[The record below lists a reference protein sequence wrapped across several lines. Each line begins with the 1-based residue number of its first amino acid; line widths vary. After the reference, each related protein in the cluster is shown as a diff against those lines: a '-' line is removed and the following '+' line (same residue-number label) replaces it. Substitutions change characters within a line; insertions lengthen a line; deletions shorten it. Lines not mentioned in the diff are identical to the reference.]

1 MIPPSKKILYD
12 YLNQDEKYKDHKI
25 DKLSIKMIKDCNN
38 YNVYRWDK
46 LLHPSIRPDHFFYYF
61 KDCKNRERL
70 NPLINNIKLLKKIND
85 NEWVEVFD
93 MYERQFKVKIHSYDY
108 QLLMYVIEEDIEE
121 TLGTYQLLNF
131 VIREVDGR
139 YLVRLE
145 LIFDVFDMD
154 QEVEVLNQIKSI
166 CKLESAILHSLS

>member
-25 DKLSIKMIKDCNN
+25 DKLTIKMIKDYNN
-38 YNVYRWDK
+38 FNIYRWDK

-70 NPLINNIKLLKKIND
+70 NPLINNIKLLKKNSE
-85 NEWVEVFD
+85 NEWIEIFD
-93 MYERQFKVKIHSYDY
+93 MYERQFKVKIHCYDY
-108 QLLMYVIEEDIEE
+108 QLIMYVIEEEIDE
-121 TLGTYQLLNF
+121 TLGTYQIFNF
-131 VIREVDGR
+131 VIREVNGR

-154 QEVEVLNQIKSI
+154 QEVEVINQIKSI
-166 CKLESAILHSLS
+166 CKLESAILYSLR